1 MKITKQN
8 KQNISFKGS
17 FYNSKFLLKS
27 LKVAGEKGAL
37 VAAGTTLACSTVIR
51 PAAIL
56 LTPDSSK
63 EDKQYACAKS
73 IASGVLGAVLSASIF
88 APVSKVID
96 SISKKPDEYL
106 KPATIKNLQQSAKTL
121 DEAPAYN
128 FIKQVAKMSPEL
140 FAVLPKSL
148 IAAALVVPVTKFIFN
163 TKPKENKQ
171 RKRYY
176 SPVPSFK
183 CSTSKL
189 SKRIVGIMENKRTQ
203 ETALKYKDTNFIQHA
218 LNLKDVYAAACF
230 SAITAFNHKMKEE
243 NKKALIYNTAISTA
257 LTIGGSYVV
266 DKAIEKP
273 VKKFT
278 ENFVKANKND
288 PDLYKYLN
296 GMKILKPILILSS
309 LYYVVI
315 PMLSTFWAGKLVK
328 TSEVKKVA
336 G

>member
-1 MKITKQN
+1 MKIIKQN

-27 LKVAGEKGAL
+27 LKIAGEKGAL

-51 PAAIL
+51 PVAIL

-73 IASGVLGAVLSASIF
+73 IASGVLGAVLTASIF
-88 APVSKVID
+88 TPVSKVID
-96 SISKKPDEYL
+96 SISKKPDDYL
-106 KPATIKNLQQSAKTL
+106 KPSTIKNLQQSAKTL

-128 FIKQVAKMSPEL
+128 FIKQVAKMSPEF
-140 FAVLPKSL
+140 FAVLPKAL
-148 IAAALVVPVTKFIFN
+148 IAAALIVPLTKFIFN

-176 SPVPSFK
+176 SSVPSFK
-183 CSTSKL
+183 GLNSKL
-189 SKRIVGIMENKRTQ
+189 SKGIVNIMEDQRVQ

-218 LNLKDVYAAACF
+218 LNLKDVYSAACF
-230 SAITAFNHKMKEE
+230 SLITAFNHKMKEE

-257 LTIGGSYVV
+257 LTIGGSYAV
-266 DKAIEKP
+266 DKAIQKP

-278 ENFVKANKND
+278 DNFIKVNKDD
-288 PDLYKYLN
+288 PNLYKYLN
-296 GMKILKPILILSS
+296 GIKVLKPIVILSS

-315 PMLSTFWAGKLVK
+315 PMLSTFWAGKLAK
-328 TSEVKKVA
+328 NSKA
-336 G
+336 RG